1 MNIRYLVQWVDWLAN
16 FPPDDDEEAW
26 ENWNNSPDNKA
37 DVSDKIDVRTE
48 RSKSFDTED
57 AAFEFA
63 KQKLQEHANDKW
75 LAYIVVKKSTTE
87 LLVKLK

>member
-1 MNIRYLVQWVDWLAN
+1 MSISYLVQWGDWLAN
-16 FPPDDDEEAW
+16 FPSDDDEEAW
-26 ENWNNSPDNKA
+26 ENWINSPDDEP
-37 DVSDKIDVRTE
+37 DVSDKIDDRTE

-57 AAFEFA
+57 AAIEFA
-63 KQKLQEHANDKW
+63 KQKLQLHANDKW